1 MAGGRGKKGM
11 TPARRERAQ
20 RVVVLRD
27 SGATWEQIGKQVGVS
42 PKVAHEDYDKAME
55 EARPETATRVF
66 GKIDR
71 RLERLHLAYWKKAL
85 DGDMKAARLI
95 LDIEKELAELWGV
108 KGAVRVEVDT
118 AGGEEWQAVLESIR
132 KASTQEWTDDELEGS
147 PNEPLHGDPDALDE
161 GR

>member
-20 RVVVLRD
+20 RVVLLREG
-27 SGATWEQIGKQVGVS
+27 GATWEMIGKQVGVNA
-42 PKVAHEDYDKAME
+42 KTAHEDYDKAME

-71 RLERLHLAYWKKAL
+71 RLERLNMSYWKLAL
-85 DGDMKAARLI
+85 EGDMKAARLV
-95 LDIEKELAELWGV
+95 LDIQKELAELWGV

-118 AGGEEWQAVLESIR
+118 AGGEEWEAVLASIR
-132 KASTQEWTDDELEGS
+132 QVAGASEDELEGS
-147 PNEPLHGDPDALDE
+147 PNEPLHGDPDAPDE

>member
-20 RVVVLRD
+20 RVVLLREG
-27 SGATWEQIGKQVGVS
+27 GATWEMIGKQVGVNA
-42 PKVAHEDYDKAME
+42 KTAHEDYDKAME

-71 RLERLHLAYWKKAL
+71 RLERLNMSYWKLAL
-85 DGDMKAARLI
+85 EGDMKAARLV
-95 LDIEKELAELWGV
+95 LDIQKELAELWGV

-132 KASTQEWTDDELEGS
+132 QVAGASEDELEGS